1 MYIGNHPAR
10 FPASHVTG
18 EKTQQKWSWFDLVQ
32 MIFGISRFFSSDFVD
47 GEALVFPHPPGF
59 PKITWDPPRS
69 GKGEYLIV
77 LPGGN
82 SF

>member
-1 MYIGNHPAR
+1 
-10 FPASHVTG
+10 
-18 EKTQQKWSWFDLVQ
+18 
-32 MIFGISRFFSSDFVD
+32 MIFVISRFFSSDFVD

-59 PKITWDPPRS
+59 PKNHIGPTPTGKS
-69 GKGEYLIV
+69 GYLIV